1 MKQEKLNQALTE
13 IIISAEAALTV
24 QAAQLI
30 DLRCKYEDLKLNIK
44 KEELLHIGALIY
56 QMVLTAAEAI
66 ENTEATLFP
75 DDEQEK
81 SPSDDSAQAASA
93 KAD

>member
-24 QAAQLI
+24 QAAKLI